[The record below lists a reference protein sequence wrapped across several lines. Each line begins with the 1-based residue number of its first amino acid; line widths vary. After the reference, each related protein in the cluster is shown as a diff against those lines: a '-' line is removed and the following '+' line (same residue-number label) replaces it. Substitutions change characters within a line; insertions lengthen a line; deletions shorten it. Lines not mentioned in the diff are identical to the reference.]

1 MRKTIVTAV
10 PFISCLK
17 LAVAC
22 LGYSAFGQQT
32 PVNILTK
39 KGTVGFFNP
48 DWLIDIA
55 NVCVVVR
62 ILGSYQM
69 SMICYTLLLITE
81 GWHDCVR
88 KQVRL

>member
-1 MRKTIVTAV
+1 MRKSIFSSMF
-10 PFISCLK
+10 FISGLK
-17 LAVAC
+17 LAIGC
-22 LGYSAFGQQT
+22 FGYSAFGQQV

-62 ILGSYQM
+62 IMGSYQV
-69 SMICYTLLLITE
+69 SQLSFSISVTACHASSPSY
-81 GWHDCVR
+81 
-88 KQVRL
+88 Q